1 MTGLFT
7 EQIYG
12 RERDNWPQTKPS
24 ANTGFQHKTPWN
36 KVDLRMVTECME
48 KKSKKRGH
56 QEQLAGHEPSPRNPM
71 APFSALTLPRL
82 EDATRILGEGPRL
95 RPEKSSA
102 TDPFKFWVSMLVI
115 SGFGSGWRATER
127 RKECK
132 RDGFAARL
140 SVFWTCKRHKKLS
153 LLPLYCNRRNYRV
166 QACVQQSGLFLLRTK
181 RGSQRRDHETPGER
195 KIYTAV
201 TVLRSSGNPFADTRP
216 LFPLKIFLDRPR

>member
-1 MTGLFT
+1 
-7 EQIYG
+7 
-12 RERDNWPQTKPS
+12 
-24 ANTGFQHKTPWN
+24 
-36 KVDLRMVTECME
+36 
-48 KKSKKRGH
+48 
-56 QEQLAGHEPSPRNPM
+56 M

-140 SVFWTCKRHKKLS
+140 SVFWTCKRDKKAFTFATILQSSELPGAS
-153 LLPLYCNRRNYRV
+153 LR
-166 QACVQQSGLFLLRTK
+166 ATSGLFLLRTK
-181 RGSQRRDHETPGER
+181 RGSQRRDHEDPRRAKNLYRSDGIEIVWEPFCRHETPFPLENLPR
-195 KIYTAV
+195 STAV
-201 TVLRSSGNPFADTRP
+201 SFFSSLPFPIGRCSASQRRSRRFDAAKLG
-216 LFPLKIFLDRPR
+216 LVEQC